1 MQKFID
7 TIAAAGAGGVLT
19 PLGNAS
25 VSVYLTGTTTVA
37 TIYSDNGVTSLSN
50 PFTSTATG
58 LVAFYAPDNR
68 YDLVVTKA
76 GFTPVTVADIIL
88 EDIDDSVT
96 TDMSNAAIQT
106 STFNNGTITASA
118 VQGSTFTTGTWTEG
132 AINNATITAPTVTG
146 GTLTQTALSA
156 VGVTTSAITNST
168 VNSTPIG
175 TSAPAPGTF
184 SSVTFSSAVGQ
195 GTPIGFGEVRLNNTD
210 LTLDVGLSGGVVGQM
225 FEEAFISAVNNTAAP
240 LVSGQVVGY
249 NGVDNA
255 SSLPYAK
262 LINANAD
269 QEPLNILGIAT
280 QTIPIGSLGRITTF
294 GKVRDVNTT
303 GFQVSQT
310 WAQGDLLYVHP
321 TLVGELTNVEPTTPF
336 QSILVAKVLRVGAT
350 TGTLMVRPLL
360 QHHKHYGVFNADGV
374 YGPIGT
380 GDIISLPWDIEFE
393 SGVDVDVQED
403 MTKVFV
409 RRAGLYTLDFS
420 GQLRSSSSSSGQ
432 RATLWLRINGVDKPY
447 SAGEFEVKNV
457 ANAVVWH
464 KALQLAKDDYV
475 QIMMATTN
483 SQVYFGGTFATAQI
497 PAARS
502 IRLTVTQVN

>member
-88 EDIDDSVT
+88 EDIDDSVI

-106 STFNNGTITASA
+106 STFNSGTITASA

-132 AINNATITAPTVTG
+132 TINSATITTPTVTG
-146 GTLTQTALSA
+146 GTMTQTALSA

-184 SSVTFSSAVGQ
+184 SSVTIASGAIGA
-195 GTPIGFGEVRLNNTD
+195 IGFGEVRLNSTE

-225 FEEAFISAVNNTAAP
+225 FEEAYISVVNNTAAP

-255 SSLPYAK
+255 ASLPYAK
-262 LINANAD
+262 LINASAD
-269 QEPLNILGIAT
+269 QEPLNILGVAT
-280 QTIPIGSLGRITTF
+280 QTIAVGSLGRVTTF
-294 GKVRDVNTT
+294 GKVRNVNTT
-303 GFQVSQT
+303 GFQVGEA
-310 WAQGDLLYVHP
+310 WAQGDILYVHP
-321 TLVGELTNVEPTTPF
+321 TQVGQLTNVEPTSPF
-336 QSILVAKVLRVGAT
+336 QSILVAKVLRIGAT
-350 TGTLMVRPLL
+350 TGTLLVRPML
-360 QHHKHYGVFNADGV
+360 QQHKHYGVFNADGV

-380 GDIISLPWDIEFE
+380 GDIIALPWDTEVE
-393 SGVDVDVQED
+393 SGVDVDVQVD
-403 MTKVFV
+403 DTKVFV

-420 GQLRSSSSSSGQ
+420 GQLRSSSSATGQ
-432 RATLWLRINGVDKPY
+432 QATLWLRINGVDKPY
-447 SAGEFEVKNV
+447 SAGEFEVKNA

-464 KALQLAKDDYV
+464 KALQLDKDDYV

-483 SQVYFGGTFATAQI
+483 TQVYFGGTTATAQI

-502 IRLTVTQVN
+502 IRLTVAQVN